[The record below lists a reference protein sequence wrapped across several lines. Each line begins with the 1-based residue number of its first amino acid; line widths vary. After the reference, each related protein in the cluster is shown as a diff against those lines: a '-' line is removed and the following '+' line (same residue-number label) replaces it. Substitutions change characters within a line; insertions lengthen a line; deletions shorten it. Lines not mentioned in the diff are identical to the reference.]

1 MVLAYTYYGNM
12 GLYWQ
17 GKYKLLSTP
26 SQVPRRVQ
34 DPLNEIKQE
43 SLSAAEVDEKYIS
56 VSIYNNFGILW

>member
-1 MVLAYTYYGNM
+1 
-12 GLYWQ
+12 
-17 GKYKLLSTP
+17 LSTP